1 MVFYLV
7 QYNKIILFAALCIIE
22 VFWGFFKLVVI
33 FFSLSL
39 SLSQMVCTP
48 REHMNHSNHD
58 SNVTVFIAQVV

>member
-33 FFSLSL
+33 FSLSL
-39 SLSQMVCTP
+39 SLYRKWFVP
-48 REHMNHSNHD
+48 LEN
-58 SNVTVFIAQVV
+58 I

>member
-22 VFWGFFKLVVI
+22 VFWVFFKLVVI
-33 FFSLSL
+33 FFLSL

-48 REHMNHSNHD
+48 REHMNHCNHD